1 MWDMLISL
9 GQILDLQ
16 GIKNDA
22 KLYTTKKSPFP
33 KGVTLLIITD
43 GMCYALGVTAGK
55 CKRSSYTLWHLCN
68 LKRKLAIYII

>member
-33 KGVTLLIITD
+33 KGGTLLIITD
-43 GMCYALGVTAGK
+43 GMCCALGVTAGK
-55 CKRSSYTLWHLCN
+55 S
-68 LKRKLAIYII
+68 RKDLNIEHCTPGGES